1 MGRFLSPLT
10 ALTLTDHFYVAL
22 VLKPTMATST
32 RLLLF
37 LALLWTANGIKILM
51 YSPKFG
57 SSHVSFMGRLADIL
71 VEEGMDVTVVL
82 PQMNPFIVS
91 NGTKLAKT
99 IIIYP
104 CQSSIDYHIDTSFLE
119 SVWVKDSTNPVDQKM
134 VLDRIIGI
142 HVDQCGA
149 TLSRKELL
157 EFLRN
162 EKFDLGISEALLFD
176 FCAMG
181 IFEEIG
187 LEKHVLIGTS
197 LLWEYV
203 ADLFGAPNLP
213 AVVPGLFTAASN
225 QMSYIERALNLLKIQ
240 LSKNVGRTSA
250 EGYEAIVEMVLGRKI
265 NIEEKLSQA
274 SFVITNGDPLLDF
287 PRPFTERIVN
297 IGGISVPKPKP
308 LNAFWENVV
317 TDRKATVL
325 MSFGSVA
332 QSYTMPKEM
341 KKAILETFKRFPEVT
356 FIWKYEKDEDEVAK
370 GYPNVVTNKWVP
382 QNDLL
387 NHPNLKLFITHA
399 GMNSI
404 LETSRRGVPVITI
417 PLFGDQLRNAEMV
430 KRLGT
435 AQIVDKKMLFDSDQF
450 EAKLK
455 ESLENP
461 SHLTSATRLSQMMAK
476 RPRNQRQELVNHVKF
491 AAEFGYLPEYRIPQ
505 VSFMQYY
512 MLDIFILLFVVLSFI
527 TLSISY
533 GLYKL
538 SVKLF
543 TKKVKTA

>member
-1 MGRFLSPLT
+1 MTKLS
-10 ALTLTDHFYVAL
+10 TLFF
-22 VLKPTMATST
+22 
-32 RLLLF
+32 F
-37 LALLWTANGIKILM
+37 LALLRTTNNIKILI

-57 SSHVSFMGRLADIL
+57 ASHVSFMGRLADIL
-71 VEEGMDVTVVL
+71 VEEGMDVTVVA
-82 PQMNPFIVS
+82 PQMNPWMEP

-99 IIIYP
+99 ILIDP
-104 CQSSIDYHIDTSFLE
+104 CQSSIDYHMDTSFLE
-119 SVWVKDSTNPVDQKM
+119 SVWVKEQAIPTEQKA

-142 HVDQCGA
+142 HVDQCEY

-157 EFLRN
+157 EFLKN
-162 EKFDLGISEALLFD
+162 ENFDLGISEGLLFD

-187 LEKHVLIGTS
+187 LEKHVLIEPS

-203 ADLFGAPNLP
+203 ADLFGAPNSP
-213 AVVPGLFTAASN
+213 AVVPGVFTAASN
-225 QMSYIERALNLLKIQ
+225 HMTYMERALNLLKIQ
-240 LSKNVGRTSA
+240 ISKCFGRTLA
-250 EGYEAIVEMVLGRKI
+250 ERYEAVVKKVLGRKI
-265 NIEEKLSQA
+265 NVEEKLSQA
-274 SFVITNGDPLLDF
+274 SFVLINGDPLLDF
-287 PRPFTERIVN
+287 PRPFTERIVS
-297 IGGISVPKPKP
+297 IGGISVPEPKP
-308 LNAFWENVV
+308 LDAYWEKVV
-317 TDRKATVL
+317 SERETMVL
-325 MSFGSVA
+325 ISFGSVA

-341 KKAILETFKRFPEVT
+341 KKAILETFKRFPEIT

-404 LETSRRGVPVITI
+404 LETSRRGVPVITV

-455 ESLENP
+455 ESLEN
-461 SHLTSATRLSQMMAK
+461 SSYLSKATRLSQMMAK

-505 VSFMQYY
+505 VSFMQYF
-512 MLDIFILLFVVLSFI
+512 MLDILMPLFAILTFTAV
-527 TLSISY
+527 SIPY

-538 SVKLF
+538 LVRPL
-543 TKKVKTA
+543 TKTVKTA